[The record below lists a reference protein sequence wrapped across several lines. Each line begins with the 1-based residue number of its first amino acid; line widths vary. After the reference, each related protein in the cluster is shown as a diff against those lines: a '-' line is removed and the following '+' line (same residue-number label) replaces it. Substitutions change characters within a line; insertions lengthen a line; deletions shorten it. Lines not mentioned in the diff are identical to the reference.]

1 MISSKQEK
9 KAYNFKMTSI
19 YNFDTQKEEPADYF
33 LKQDEET
40 VFKLRYSL
48 KLKKKRYG
56 CPVCK
61 TSVIL
66 KRSKKGNFFFS
77 HLPLEDGKRCFLVEQ
92 NSGKRTIQEY
102 NYRKESDRHIY
113 LKNLIGKLLK
123 KSIEINSNTV
133 KIEKRLSN
141 KAISAEWKLPDVQ
154 CEMKNGK
161 TLAVEIQLCQTWLA
175 DIVKRESF
183 YQKIGVSILWVFND
197 FDIDENHITKKDIF
211 YNNPSLNVFVFDKE
225 VQKLSIHNKQLFLKC
240 YYPGGKID
248 TNLFGIGKRKWIFKI
263 IQLKDLKFD
272 KETLKPYYFKEGTI
286 NKKLNILKTAKQL
299 SNEKIVKHD
308 KKELQKNNKR
318 FEEKPLEVESDIDIL
333 NYLFKDK
340 ISRSESNLK
349 SGLNDLKNIGIS
361 LTLMDLVDK
370 NMIHQLNIN
379 TYQKHYERKC

>member
-1 MISSKQEK
+1 MVSSKQEK

-19 YNFDTQKEEPADYF
+19 YNFDTQKEEAADYF
-33 LKQDEET
+33 LKQDEEI

-77 HLPLEDGKRCFLVEQ
+77 HLPLEDGKHCFLVEQ

-102 NYRKESDRHIY
+102 NYQKESDKHIY
-113 LKNLIGKLLK
+113 LKTLISKLLK
-123 KSIEINSNTV
+123 TSIEINSKTV
-133 KIEKRLSN
+133 KIEKRLSD

-161 TLAVEIQLCQTWLA
+161 TLAVEIQSCRTWLA

-197 FDIDENHITKKDIF
+197 FNIDEDHITKKDIF
-211 YNNPSLNVFVFDKE
+211 YNNPSLNVFVFDEE
-225 VQKLSIHNKQLFLKC
+225 VQKLSIQNKQLFLKC
-240 YYPGGKID
+240 YYPGGEINS
-248 TNLFGIGKRKWIFKI
+248 NLFGIGKRKWIFKI

-272 KETLKPYYFKEGTI
+272 KETLKPYYFKEATI
-286 NKKLNILKTAKQL
+286 DKKINISKTAKQL
-299 SNEKIVKHD
+299 SGKQIVKQD
-308 KKELQKNNKR
+308 KKKLQKTNRR
-318 FEEKPLEVESDIDIL
+318 FEEELTQVTSDIDIL
-333 NYLFKDK
+333 TMKGKKIKHLPTGKFYKVLLEKKNSCGKWYWVAAEKWIWKKDCIIIK
-340 ISRSESNLK
+340 HN
-349 SGLNDLKNIGIS
+349 KN
-361 LTLMDLVDK
+361 
-370 NMIHQLNIN
+370 
-379 TYQKHYERKC
+379 E